1 MRSQQLPRWLSLGG
15 IGLFISWVGLS
26 LVLAPPYMVAT
37 SPYWIDVD
45 PGDRGLAFESTLIP
59 SDELLLRAWWIPA
72 EWPRAELIFVHGAGS
87 NRISEFVGSLDF
99 YRTLNELG
107 VSVVTM
113 DLRNHGKSSIT
124 DGRLRMGATEWR
136 DVIAAGKWLDVH
148 QASELP
154 RLVLGASMGGS
165 AAIHA
170 AVKGLSID
178 GMILLDP
185 QLDVFDSLMTGG
197 EVNTGIPA
205 PFFWVAA
212 RAAINRYALPHGPNS
227 PLRLATHLDVP
238 ILLLQDLDDPVTR
251 SPFAAELARNNE
263 QVTLKQVPS
272 IEAIDPCLEGK
283 GRWGSHVAAHV
294 CHPDWVQATLAS
306 FIGALTQ

>member
-15 IGLFISWVGLS
+15 VGLFISWVGLS

-72 EWPRAELIFVHGAGS
+72 ERPRAELIFVHGAGS

-99 YRTLNELG
+99 YRTLHELG
-107 VSVVTM
+107 VSVITM
-113 DLRNHGKSSIT
+113 DLRNHGKSPVT

-136 DVIAAGKWLDVH
+136 DVIAAGNWLDAH

-170 AVKGLSID
+170 AANGLRID

-197 EVNTGIPA
+197 QVNTGIPA
-205 PFFWVAA
+205 PFLAVAA
-212 RAAINRYALPHGPNS
+212 RAAIHRYALPHGPKS
-227 PLRLATHLDVP
+227 PLRLAAQLDIP
-238 ILLLQDLDDPVTR
+238 ILLMQDWDDPVTR
-251 SPFAAELARNNE
+251 PPFAAELAGSNR
-263 QVTLKQVPS
+263 QVMLKPVPP
-272 IEAIDPCLEGK
+272 IQPADPCLAGK

-294 CHPDWVQATLAS
+294 CHPDWVQVTLSS
-306 FIGALTQ
+306 FIDALTQ

>member
-15 IGLFISWVGLS
+15 VGLFISWVGLS

-59 SDELLLRAWWIPA
+59 SDELLLSAWWIPA
-72 EWPRAELIFVHGAGS
+72 ERPRAELIFVHGAGS
-87 NRISEFVGSLDF
+87 NRISEFIGSLDF

-113 DLRNHGKSSIT
+113 DLRNHGKSPVT

-136 DVIAAGKWLDVH
+136 DVIAAGNWLDAH

-170 AVKGLSID
+170 AANGLRID
-178 GMILLDP
+178 GMILLP
-185 QLDVFDSLMTGG
+185 S
-197 EVNTGIPA
+197 
-205 PFFWVAA
+205 A
-212 RAAINRYALPHGPNS
+212 RRV
-227 PLRLATHLDVP
+227 R
-238 ILLLQDLDDPVTR
+238 
-251 SPFAAELARNNE
+251 
-263 QVTLKQVPS
+263 
-272 IEAIDPCLEGK
+272 
-283 GRWGSHVAAHV
+283 
-294 CHPDWVQATLAS
+294 
-306 FIGALTQ
+306 

>member
-1 MRSQQLPRWLSLGG
+1 
-15 IGLFISWVGLS
+15 
-26 LVLAPPYMVAT
+26 MVAT
-37 SPYWIDVD
+37 SPYWVDVD

-59 SDELLLRAWWIPA
+59 SDGLLLRAWWIPA
-72 EWPRAELIFVHGAGS
+72 ERPRAELIFVHGAGS

-113 DLRNHGKSSIT
+113 DLRNHGKSPVT
-124 DGRLRMGATEWR
+124 DGTLRMGATEWR
-136 DVIAAGKWLDVH
+136 DVIAAGKWLDAH

-170 AVKGLSID
+170 AANGLRID

-197 EVNTGIPA
+197 KVNTGIPA
-205 PFFWVAA
+205 PFFAVAA
-212 RAAINRYALPHGPNS
+212 RAAIHRFALPHGPTS
-227 PLRLATHLDVP
+227 PLRLAAQLDIP
-238 ILLLQDLDDPVTR
+238 ILLMQDWDDPVTR
-251 SPFAAELARNNE
+251 SPFAAELAGSNR
-263 QVTLKQVPS
+263 QVMLEPVP
-272 IEAIDPCLEGK
+272 AIQPADPCLAGK

-294 CHPDWVQATLAS
+294 CHPDWVQVTLSS
-306 FIGALTQ
+306 FIDALTQ